1 MTRPQDPKPLQQHG
15 VQVQIAPLDP
25 IGPHVGN
32 TDISSQV
39 VLTPPISTTGTA
51 DKILIQSLDQNTR
64 FTLDGSLPIGT
75 GTQHGFV
82 IPAGDPPMIIGI
94 TQGLVLTVVEE
105 TATAELQYQW
115 GQ

>member
-1 MTRPQDPKPLQQHG
+1 MVKPADPKPLQQHG

-25 IGPHVGN
+25 LGPHVSN
-32 TDISSQV
+32 TNIASQV
-39 VLTPPISTTGTA
+39 VLTPPITTTGSA

-64 FTLDGSLPIGT
+64 FTLDGSLPIPT

-82 IPAGDPPMIIGI
+82 IPADDPPMIIGI
-94 TQGLVLTVVEE
+94 SDGTILTVVQE

>member
-1 MTRPQDPKPLQQHG
+1 MTRPQDPRTLKQHG

-25 IGPHVGN
+25 IGPHISN
-32 TDISSQV
+32 TDISTQV
-39 VLTPPISTTGTA
+39 VLTPPMTTTGSA

-64 FTLDGSLPIGT
+64 FTLDCSLPIGT

-82 IPAGDPPMIIGI
+82 IPADDPPMVIGI
-94 TQGLVLTVVEE
+94 SDGLCLTVVEE
-105 TATAELQYQW
+105 AATAELQYQW